1 MVRIGKSGENRN
13 MSKYFMLFFIGCF
26 LFMICP
32 VQAQST
38 SANFSQGSVKIGP
51 DTRDCD
57 SSREASVRWNSSTS
71 CMEYC
76 DGTDWTCPASVTV
89 GCTPDPTCPNVGN
102 VCSGTGS
109 GGGNPK
115 FAGCMCYYD
124 ANGADAGTCKALYVT
139 QADQSSTWKTSTGT
153 NDIATDSYDDGKIND
168 GQVANS
174 TDFPAFKLCKD
185 LSDGGYTDWY
195 LPARN
200 ELDLL
205 WRNSGAITGFTSN
218 YYWSSSEYTTN
229 SAWYQYFYN
238 GVILDLSKNNNR
250 FVRCV
255 RRD

>member
-1 MVRIGKSGENRN
+1 
-13 MSKYFMLFFIGCF
+13 MSKYFALFFIVF
-26 LFMICP
+26 SLLTVCP

-57 SSREASVRWNSSTS
+57 SSLEASVRWNSSTS

-89 GCTPDPTCPNVGN
+89 GCSTDPTCPNVGD
-102 VCSGTGS
+102 VCSGDGS

-115 FAGCMCYYD
+115 FAGCMCYHD
-124 ANGADAGTCKALYVT
+124 ANSADAGTCKALYVA
-139 QADQSSTWKTSTGT
+139 QANQSASSMWKIANGT
-153 NDIATDSYDDGKIND
+153 DDITTDSMEDGIVND

-195 LPARN
+195 LPSRR

-205 WRNSGAITGFTSN
+205 WVNNTAITGFSTD
-218 YYWSSSEYTTN
+218 YYWSSSENSTTY
-229 SAWYQYFYN
+229 AWNQSFN
-238 GVILDLSKNNNR
+238 FGNIANTTTKNTNR
-250 FVRCV
+250 AVRCV